1 MKKYALFF
9 CLLALCCF
17 SVKGHAEIA
26 WTTNYQQAL
35 QQSQASHKPILLFF
49 TGSDWCPYCIK
60 LDREVFET
68 AEFSQLAGDKFIFVL
83 LDQPRNGSRSAEQ
96 NASVSQLQQKY
107 GITGLPTV
115 VLIDGSERV
124 IGQLGY
130 KAGGP
135 AAYAKMLLSK
145 LPAR

>member
-1 MKKYALFF
+1 MLFSLF
-9 CLLALCCF
+9 AFCCF
-17 SVKGHAEIA
+17 GLKCSAEIS

-35 QQSQASHKPILLFF
+35 QQSRASDKPILLFF
-49 TGSDWCPYCIK
+49 TGSDWCPYCVK

-68 AEFSQLAGDKFIFVL
+68 AEFSRLAGDRFIFVM
-83 LDQPRNGSRSAEQ
+83 LDQPRRQTQSAEYS
-96 NASVSQLQQKY
+96 ASVNQLQQKY

-115 VLIDGSERV
+115 ILIDSSERV

-135 AAYAKMLLSK
+135 AAYAQLLLSK
-145 LPAR
+145 IPS